1 MTKIVKAEGEDLHIF
16 WKSRKKQGFAVPL
29 ENSFLEKPK
38 GIKSPCQ
45 IDTLQPF

>member
-1 MTKIVKAEGEDLHIF
+1 MTKIVKVEREDLPIF
-16 WKSRKKQGFAVPL
+16 WKSHKNQGFSVPL

-38 GIKSPCQ
+38 GINSNCQ